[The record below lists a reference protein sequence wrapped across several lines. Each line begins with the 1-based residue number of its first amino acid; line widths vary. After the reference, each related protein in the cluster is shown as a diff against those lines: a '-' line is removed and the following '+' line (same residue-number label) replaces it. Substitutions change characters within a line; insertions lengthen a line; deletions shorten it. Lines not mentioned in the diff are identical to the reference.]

1 MALRHD
7 IESLRA
13 EVEALR
19 RETAAVRA
27 PADAAP
33 APAPPPAT
41 DEGDIASVMQKLLS
55 QFGETVETVGS
66 EIEDHPQ
73 ASVAAAFGLGIVV
86 GMLIAR

>member
-19 RETAAVRA
+19 REAAGA
-27 PADAAP
+27 QPPAGAASPEATP
-33 APAPPPAT
+33 AP
-41 DEGDIASVMQKLLS
+41 DNDGDIASVMQKLLS
-55 QFGETVETVGS
+55 QFGETVGS

-73 ASVAAAFGLGIVV
+73 ASVAGAFGLGIVV
-86 GMLIAR
+86 GMLIARER